1 MLKNISNSFSKF
13 RFWLATSC
21 IRLAIFFID
30 KSSVEGISF
39 LVAMENWIQWLK
51 ETKENGLD

>member
-1 MLKNISNSFSKF
+1 VKNLFLKF